1 MGRSAPLGR
10 YWKLTMY
17 FMRAFPLRLEPELW
31 PFSFQLTVNIAAL
44 AYRALENPGT
54 RSLNAAD
61 SSALTVAEIG
71 AFLFTTL
78 QRAAALCPR
87 VSPSIVFGPIAIGPV
102 FLKRDAASFC
112 ARCPQRSA
120 SPSHFQLCSL
130 SNTARCRQSNSIPRQ
145 LICCCCFIPHLFL
158 RVVWPPFHYI
168 DTAIV

>member
-1 MGRSAPLGR
+1 
-10 YWKLTMY
+10 MY

-112 ARCPQRSA
+112 AKVSPALSLAKPFPTMLTIKHRSLTGE
-120 SPSHFQLCSL
+120 Q
-130 SNTARCRQSNSIPRQ
+130 
-145 LICCCCFIPHLFL
+145 
-158 RVVWPPFHYI
+158 FHI
-168 DTAIV
+168 T